1 MSDQASMSPL
11 EQYRQNLM
19 TGVRSSA
26 SDYARKMQEKQYLER
41 KMQQKFI
48 MSATQAANELELV
61 VQKTRTMNE
70 TLEQFQIFSAQ
81 LATEVYGLQSWL
93 TYLSSVTGEEY
104 HAHMDDPQSVSPISA
119 EGLMSVLT
127 SISASTRYIRE
138 HTAST
143 KIIMDTNRTA
153 SAHVQR
159 LASAM
164 QPTPDFTTVLQ
175 LATTNRHAESVTQA
189 LARLDMTN

>member
-1 MSDQASMSPL
+1 MSDHASISPL

-26 SDYARKMQEKQYLER
+26 SEYARKMQEKQYLER
-41 KMQQKFI
+41 KMQQKFV
-48 MSATQAANELELV
+48 MNATQAANELELV
-61 VQKTRTMNE
+61 VQKTKTMNE

-104 HAHMDDPQSVSPISA
+104 HAHMDDPQIVSPISA

-153 SAHVQR
+153 CMHVQR
-159 LASAM
+159 LATAM
-164 QPTPDFTTVLQ
+164 QPTPDFSTVLQ
-175 LATTNRHAESVTQA
+175 LATTNHHAESVTQA